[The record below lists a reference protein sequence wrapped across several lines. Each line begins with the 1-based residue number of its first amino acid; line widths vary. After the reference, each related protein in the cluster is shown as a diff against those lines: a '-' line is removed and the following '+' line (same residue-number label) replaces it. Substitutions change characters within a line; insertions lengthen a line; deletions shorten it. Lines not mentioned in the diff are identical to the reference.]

1 MLGALGHVLKR
12 RANPPIGESSAAW
25 YVREETM
32 MATAI
37 RAELWAATAD
47 QAQAALDAVMVEMRR
62 IERSMNAFDEASDL
76 ARINREAARAP
87 VAIGAELF
95 RLIERALAFSRRS
108 EGAFD
113 ITFASVGHL
122 YDYRRGIAPDEAA
135 LVRAREAVG
144 HVNVILDMEAGTV
157 AFAKPG
163 VRIDLGGFAK
173 GYAVDQAARIL
184 SHHGIAHATVSAGGD
199 SRVIGDRCGR
209 PWTIGIRHPRRAG
222 EMIAVLPLQDVAIS
236 TSGDYERY
244 FERDGVRCH
253 HILDPRTGHSP
264 SAIHSVTI
272 LAPDAL
278 TSEGVSKSVFVLGVE
293 RGLQFVE
300 SMPGVDAIVVDA
312 VGALHY
318 SSGLQSGNPAAAGE
332 TQQ

>member
-12 RANPPIGESSAAW
+12 RANPLIGDSSAAW
-25 YVREETM
+25 YVREEAM

-37 RAELWAATAD
+37 RAELWAASSD
-47 QAQAALDAVMVEMRR
+47 QAQAALDAVMTEMRR

-76 ARINREAARAP
+76 ARINRQAAQAP

-95 RLIERALAFSRRS
+95 RLIERALVFSHRS
-108 EGAFD
+108 GGAFD

-122 YDYRRGIAPDEAA
+122 YDYRRGIAPDDATLA
-135 LVRAREAVG
+135 QARAAVG
-144 HVNVILDMEAGTV
+144 HANVILDVDAGTV

-184 SHHGIAHATVSAGGD
+184 LHHGIAHATVSAGGD
-199 SRVIGDRCGR
+199 SRVIGDRRGR

-222 EMIAVLPLQDVAIS
+222 EVIAVLPLQDVAIS

-253 HILDPRTGHSP
+253 HILDPRTGRSP
-264 SAIHSVTI
+264 SAIQSVTI

-312 VGALHY
+312 AGALHY
-318 SSGLQSGNPAAAGE
+318 SSGLQSGNPAPAGE